1 MNPYRALWTRYLSG
15 RKHVFA
21 LGPGQWRGMEIS
33 FGVSE
38 SLLSNLEGEELED
51 EVSSPEAF
59 FPGWWGRG
67 SSASSKSGA

>member
-1 MNPYRALWTRYLSG
+1 M
-15 RKHVFA
+15 FA